1 MPSVPVPV
9 FTLAILLMLL
19 AKVSL
24 SGSGHYRRAT
34 MFLAGCALL
43 VIISALRWSFD
54 FQALRQLQSLAAIAL
69 PPLAWRCF
77 SERPSP
83 QPLRRNIII
92 SAPAVV
98 ALIVNLMF
106 PAATDVALAA
116 LYLGYGIALLR
127 IARKGSDAF
136 PQSRLSDAPMAAR
149 LAFGAGAFLC
159 FSGLTDIV
167 IAADFSF
174 FHGEQAPVLVATSQ
188 MILLPFICLA
198 IVLPVRKREQP
209 APAYVTV
216 PDTSEKTSDD
226 FQDAQRCAQLEETLR
241 ARSLYLSPDLTLD
254 LLARKTGTPARHIS
268 RAVNAT
274 RGCNVSQWINSFRI
288 AHAQQL
294 LRQTASPVTEVMLA
308 SGFNTK
314 SNFNR
319 EFSRIVGMSPV
330 EYRRAAADNAAPDSE
345 TRLSA
350 P

>member
-24 SGSGHYRRAT
+24 SGSDCYRRAT

-43 VIISALRWSFD
+43 LLLAALRWSFD
-54 FQALRQLQSLAAIAL
+54 FQALRQLQSLVAVIL

-77 SERPSP
+77 HERPRP
-83 QPLRRNIII
+83 QPLRQNLMLY
-92 SAPAVV
+92 APAVA
-98 ALIVNLMF
+98 ALSVNLVF
-106 PAATDVALAA
+106 PAAADVALAA
-116 LYLGYGIALLR
+116 LYLGYGTALLR
-127 IARKGSDAF
+127 TSRKGSDAF
-136 PQSRLSDAPMAAR
+136 SQSRLSDAPMAAR

-159 FSGLTDIV
+159 FSGLTDIA
-167 IAADFSF
+167 IAIDFSLF
-174 FHGEQAPVLVATSQ
+174 SGQQAPMLVAASQ
-188 MILLPFICLA
+188 IVLLPFICFA
-198 IVLPVRKREQP
+198 IVLPVRKRAQP
-209 APAYVTV
+209 APVAVSNL
-216 PDTSEKTSDD
+216 SEKTSDVV
-226 FQDAQRCAQLEETLR
+226 QDAQRCAQLEETLR
-241 ARSLYLSPDLTLD
+241 ERSLYLNPDLTLD

-294 LRQTASPVTEVMLA
+294 LHQTASPVTEVMLA

-330 EYRRAAADNAAPDSE
+330 EYRRAAADNAASDSE